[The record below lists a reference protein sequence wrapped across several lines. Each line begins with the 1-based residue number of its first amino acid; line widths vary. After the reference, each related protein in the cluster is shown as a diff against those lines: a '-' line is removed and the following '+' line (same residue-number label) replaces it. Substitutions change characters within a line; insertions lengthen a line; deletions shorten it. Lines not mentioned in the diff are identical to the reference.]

1 MARINAI
8 ATALPPRDVEE
19 YYRQWARARIAD
31 PRLARLYDR
40 MAARGGIEHRWS
52 VLSDESFY
60 TAPDSPSTAQ
70 RLHIYAQTAPQLALQ
85 AVRGLGELGRI
96 SHIVVA
102 SCTGF
107 TAPGIDQ
114 ILVSELGLGVEVE
127 RVFIGFMGCYAGVT
141 ALRTARHIA
150 RSDPAA
156 RILVVAVE
164 LCTLHLQHDNEL
176 EPLLAMGQ
184 FGDGAAAALVTSQEP
199 GLELG
204 EAISA
209 TLADSADLIT
219 WTITDTGFVMELSG
233 EVPHRITA
241 ALGNPATAARIAG
254 KQPLAAIDAWAVHPG
269 GRSILDAVEHG
280 LGLPPS
286 ALADSRAV
294 LHDCG
299 NVSSA
304 TVLFVLERIMAQR
317 PANGIALAFGPGLAM
332 EGLRFGWT
340 DGDAG

>member
-31 PRLARLYDR
+31 PRLSRVYDR
-40 MAARGGIEHRWS
+40 MAARGGIAHRWS
-52 VLSDESFY
+52 VLTDESFY
-60 TAPDSPSTAQ
+60 TSPIPPGTAQ
-70 RLHIYAQTAPQLALQ
+70 RLALYAQAAPRLALQ
-85 AVRGLGELGRI
+85 AVRGLGELGKI
-96 SHIVVA
+96 THIVVA

-107 TAPGIDQ
+107 IAPGIDQ
-114 ILVSELGLGVEVE
+114 ILVRELGLGAEVE

-141 ALRTARHIA
+141 ALRTARHIS

-156 RILVVAVE
+156 RILVVSVE
-164 LCTLHLQHDNEL
+164 LCTLHLQHDSAL

-184 FGDGAAAALVTSQEP
+184 FGDGAAAALVTAQGP

-204 EAISA
+204 EALSA
-209 TLADSADLIT
+209 TLEDSAELIS

-241 ALGNPATAARIAG
+241 ALGDGTTAARIAG
-254 KQPLAAIDAWAVHPG
+254 NQPLTAIDAWAVHPG

-280 LGLPPS
+280 LGLPES
-286 ALADSRAV
+286 ALATSRAV